1 MPSRNHSP
9 GRLIRRLASTL
20 VPVLAA
26 AGLGC
31 GEDTP
36 TQPDG
41 ATNPSPAP
49 SFATASNSWT
59 EKAPMPGPG
68 DLYGISV
75 GVAVNSTGQ
84 SILYTIGGVTSSDG
98 FDGFPVRAYNL
109 ATNTWTTKS
118 TGIDYFSTNGVG
130 KIGSKLYFSG
140 GQSFDPGEKT
150 TFATLYA
157 YDPVADRLTRKADM
171 PKRTAEGVTGVIN
184 GKLYV
189 LPGVCSTELWPDYP
203 QYCQVE
209 QIRRLYRYD
218 PSTNTWLSRRDPPH
232 FHRGGAAGVIDGKF
246 YVAGGS
252 DGVQAV
258 AALDVYDPATNTWST
273 RAPLPVAGSGRG
285 AVLGGKLFFISA
297 LHAYAYDPA
306 TNTWKARAAPPRGL
320 DDLAKVTVD
329 GHSYLVGVGG
339 GSTVPSDPLHTLVY
353 TP

>member
-1 MPSRNHSP
+1 MASRNH
-9 GRLIRRLASTL
+9 RRLASTL
-20 VPVLAA
+20 FTVLAA

-36 TQPDG
+36 TQPEG
-41 ATNPSPAP
+41 SVNPSPAP

-59 EKAPMPGPG
+59 EEAPMPGPG

-75 GVAVNSTGQ
+75 GVALNSAGQ

-98 FDGFPVRAYNL
+98 FSGFPIRAYNL

-118 TGIDYFSTNGVG
+118 TGIDFFSTNGVG

-140 GQSFDPGEKT
+140 GQDFGAGEKT

-157 YDPVADRLTRKADM
+157 YDPAADRLTRKADM
-171 PKRTAEGVTGVIN
+171 PKKTAEGVTGVID

-189 LPGVCSTELWPDYP
+189 VPGVCSTDLWPDDP
-203 QYCQVE
+203 LYCQVE

-218 PSTNTWLSRRDPPH
+218 PSTNTWLSRRDAPH
-232 FHRGGAAGVIDGKF
+232 FHRGGAAGVINGKF
-246 YVAGGS
+246 YVAGGFK
-252 DGVQAV
+252 GFEPE
-258 AALDVYDPATNTWST
+258 AALDVYDPATNTRST
-273 RAPLPVAGSGRG
+273 RAPLPLAGGARG
-285 AVLGGKLFFISA
+285 AVLGGKLFVIAGGSGSV

-306 TNTWKARAAPPRGL
+306 TNTWKARTAPPRGL
-320 DDLAKVTVD
+320 DDLAKVTLD
-329 GHSYLVGVGG
+329 GRGYLVGVGG
-339 GSTVPSDPLHTLVY
+339 GSTVPSDSLHTLAY